1 MNYLGFLFSLKLMKL
16 NNLTTAK
23 RLGGIFSEN
32 KIPYLFIIFFI
43 FSYFQIE
50 NSYCF
55 SNLEVNNN
63 KENSNFSDEQRI
75 FELINDERIKKGLEP
90 LNWNSKLAEM
100 ARDFSQKMAKERFF
114 DHFDRDRK
122 SVVDRAKD
130 KKVKN
135 WRRLG
140 ENLFM
145 GDVYDNIAKIA
156 VRGWMRSSSHRSNIL
171 DANYEETGIGISYTR
186 DGKIYITQVFMQNL

>member
-1 MNYLGFLFSLKLMKL
+1 MKL
-16 NNLTTAK
+16 NNLTTAL
-23 RLGGIFSEN
+23 RLGGVFGVN

-43 FSYFQIE
+43 FSFFLIE
-50 NSYCF
+50 NSYSF
-55 SNLEVNNN
+55 SNLGVNNN
-63 KENSNFSDEQRI
+63 KVNSKYSDEERI
-75 FELINDERIKKGLEP
+75 FELINDERIKKGLAT
-90 LNWNSKLAEM
+90 LNWNSKLAEI
-100 ARDFSQKMAKERFF
+100 ARDFSQKMAKEKFF
-114 DHFDRDRK
+114 DHYDRDRK

-145 GDVYDNIAKIA
+145 SDGYENVAKIA
-156 VRGWMRSSSHRSNIL
+156 VRGWMRSASHRSNIL
-171 DANYEETGIGISYTR
+171 DANYEETGIGIAYSR